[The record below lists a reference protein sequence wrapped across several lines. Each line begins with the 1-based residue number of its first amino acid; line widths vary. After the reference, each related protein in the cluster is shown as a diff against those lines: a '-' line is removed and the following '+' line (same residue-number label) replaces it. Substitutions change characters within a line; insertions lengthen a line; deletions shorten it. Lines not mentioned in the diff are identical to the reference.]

1 LTRFQL
7 PQAVQARLQFLLDR
21 QDGGNMLSQ
30 AEHQEEE
37 GLVKLTEFL
46 SRIAKNK
53 TVEFIVCFTIPWSQL
68 AL

>member
-1 LTRFQL
+1 
-7 PQAVQARLQFLLDR
+7 
-21 QDGGNMLSQ
+21 MMSQ

>member
-1 LTRFQL
+1 
-7 PQAVQARLQFLLDR
+7 LLDS
-21 QDGGNMLSQ
+21 QDKGKMLSQ
-30 AEHQEEE
+30 AERQKVE
-37 GLVKLTEFL
+37 GLVELAEFP